1 MPMRLLLLCLTMCL
15 LACSKKATNNT
26 SSVIKED
33 NLNKTVEEVLGTNT
47 EKIFNTTKDL
57 LLAKQIGLPETSVVR
72 FIVIQTSNGKIIHQG
87 SFKPGYVQWK
97 TNDSLE
103 LFNVPGIIPAHKTQ
117 ADYISI
123 IALSRLSKQ

>member
-1 MPMRLLLLCLTMCL
+1 M
-15 LACSKKATNNT
+15 ACSKKATNNT
-26 SSVIKED
+26 ITAIAED
-33 NLNKTVEEVLGTNT
+33 SLNKTVIEALGSNT
-47 EKIFNTTKDL
+47 EKFYNTTKDL
-57 LLAKQIGLPETSVVR
+57 LLVKQTGLPETSVVR

-123 IALSRLSKQ
+123 ISLSRSSIQ